1 MSESAVRSREEDEE
15 LQRSTK
21 KVKEDHRMGS
31 HFRASPSFGEE
42 GLRSYKDKLVGEI
55 PGAFQQAFVVES
67 NMDTEIE
74 SDDEF
79 TELPSG
85 EVAMKL
91 SGERK
96 GKMRAPCAN
105 ALIVKVFGK
114 TVGFHFLHSKLLG
127 MWKPIGKLDGVG
139 LGNDF
144 FLVKFSTKEDH
155 SKVLRGGPWFVRGHY
170 LSIRC

>member
-1 MSESAVRSREEDEE
+1 
-15 LQRSTK
+15 
-21 KVKEDHRMGS
+21 
-31 HFRASPSFGEE
+31 
-42 GLRSYKDKLVGEI
+42 
-55 PGAFQQAFVVES
+55 
-67 NMDTEIE
+67 
-74 SDDEF
+74 
-79 TELPSG
+79 
-85 EVAMKL
+85 MKL

-155 SKVLRGGPWFVRGHY
+155 SKVLKGGPWFVRGHY
-170 LSIRC
+170 LPIRC